1 MLDNEKFAFVAGIV
15 EGEGTFSLSRS
26 IDQKQGKHYT
36 SFHPQII
43 IVNNNLQLLEFC
55 QDVVGGTIY
64 EKQEPKGSYPFHGKV
79 FDLRI
84 FGQRKVLD
92 AIANLLPFLVSK
104 KREAELLYEYC
115 QSRINSPAKQ
125 PYTQREKEIY
135 RVLCGMHNKGR
146 ALHRS

>member
-1 MLDNEKFAFVAGIV
+1 MLENEKYAFVAGII
-15 EGEGTFSLSRS
+15 EGEGTFSLSKS
-26 IDQKQGKHYT
+26 IEQKHGKHYT

-43 IVNNNLQLLEFC
+43 IINGNLQLLEFC

-84 FGQRKVLD
+84 FSQRKVADL
-92 AIANLLPFLVSK
+92 IANLLPFLVTK
-104 KREAELLYEYC
+104 KREAELLQEYC
-115 QSRINSPAKQ
+115 LSRINAPIKQ
-125 PYTQREKEIY
+125 GYTQREKEIH
-135 RVLCGMHNKGR
+135 RVLCGMHHKGR

>member
-1 MLDNEKFAFVAGIV
+1 MQDNEKLAFVAGII
-15 EGEGTFSLSRS
+15 EGEGTFSLSKS
-26 IDQKQGKHYT
+26 VDQRHGKHYT

-55 QDVVGGTIY
+55 QDIIGGAIY

-84 FGQRKVLD
+84 CGQRKILN

-104 KREAELLYEYC
+104 KREGELLYEYC
-115 QSRINSPAKQ
+115 LSRINSPAKQ
-125 PYTQREKEIY
+125 PYAEREKEIH
-135 RVLCGMHNKGR
+135 RVLCGMHSKGR